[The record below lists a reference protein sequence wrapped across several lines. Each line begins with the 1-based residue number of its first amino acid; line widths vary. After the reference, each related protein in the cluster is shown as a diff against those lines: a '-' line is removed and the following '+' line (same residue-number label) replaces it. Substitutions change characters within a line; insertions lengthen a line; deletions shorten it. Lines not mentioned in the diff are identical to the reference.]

1 MELDRIDF
9 GLLRALQEDGRLTNK
24 ELAGRVGL
32 APSSCLERLRRLRA
46 GGVLRG
52 SHADVAPGALGIGL
66 QALVAVKLRQHSRDQ
81 VEGFRAHLATRSEV
95 TAVYHVTGPQDFL
108 VHVAVRS
115 PDHLRDFLLDAF
127 TSRPEVAHIETSLVF
142 EFQRKALLPDYVSR
156 PNDTPARV
164 GLPRRR
170 SGAARQAA
178 APRR

>member
-1 MELDRIDF
+1 MDLDRIDF
-9 GLLRALQEDGRLTNK
+9 GLLQALQEDGRLTNK

-52 SHADVAPGALGIGL
+52 SHADVAPAALGIGL

-81 VEGFRAHLATRSEV
+81 VEGFRAHLATRREV

-108 VHVAVRS
+108 AHVVVRS
-115 PDHLRDFLLDAF
+115 ADHLRDFLLDAF

-142 EFQRKALLPDYVSR
+142 EFQRRPLLPDYVSQ
-156 PNDTPARV
+156 PEAP
-164 GLPRRR
+164 P
-170 SGAARQAA
+170 SGAPR
-178 APRR
+178 APRRARRSRSRG